1 MANED
6 NLKKGRRFRSD
17 EEARK
22 NGEKGGIASGEA
34 RRQKRDIGL
43 FINEILERPVSEQSK
58 EAIKKVMPDLP
69 DEEMTQAALMTV
81 GQVNSAANGNTRAY
95 TALLELAERAKEKE
109 RLKEEARKK
118 KTYHFDLDMAAD
130 VFHSV
135 ARAIRK
141 RQYQEF
147 TLKGGRGSTKSSFF
161 AHIIP
166 ELIINNPE
174 CHALVCR
181 KVGNTLKDS
190 VYSKIKWA
198 INEQG
203 LTDDFAYC
211 KNPLEIT
218 YKPTGQ
224 KIYFRGADDP
234 DKIKS
239 IAPEFGYIAVLWF
252 EELDAFSGLEEIR
265 KIEQSAIRGG
275 EKAWIFESFNPP
287 KTAQNWANQYVL
299 EPKSNRL
306 VNHSVYTDVPQEWI
320 GQPFIDEA
328 EHLKQLN
335 PDAYEHEYLGK
346 ANGTGGTVF
355 ENVEFRKITDEEIK
369 AFDTIYQGVDW
380 GWFPDPYS
388 FGRFYYDA
396 DRETVYILDE
406 HYVNKQG
413 NDATAQWIK
422 EQGYD
427 DYRITCDSAE
437 PKSVADYR
445 ASGLPARA
453 AVKGPGSVE
462 YSMKWLQRR
471 RIVID
476 PERTPNAAKEIAEYE
491 YEKDRDGNFITG
503 YPDANNH
510 FIDCMRYALEP
521 VWRRRWDS
529 A

>member
-1 MANED
+1 MANEE
-6 NLKKGRRFRSD
+6 NLKHKRTASEQREFSR
-17 EEARK
+17 
-22 NGEKGGIASGEA
+22 KGGIASGEA
-34 RRQKRDIGL
+34 RRAKRDVGL
-43 FINEILERPVSEQSK
+43 LIADILERPVSEVNK
-58 EAIKKVMPDLP
+58 KAIRKAMPDLP
-69 DEEMTQAALMTV
+69 EDEMTHTALMTV
-81 GQVNSAANGNTRAY
+81 GQVNSAAKGNTKAY

-109 RLKEEARKK
+109 RLKEEARRH

-130 VFHSV
+130 VFHPI
-135 ARAIRK
+135 ARAIRN

-161 AHIIP
+161 AHMIP

-174 CHALVCR
+174 VHALVCR

-203 LTDDFAYC
+203 LNDDFTYS

-239 IAPEFGYIAVLWF
+239 ISPEFGYIAILWF
-252 EELDAFSGLEEIR
+252 EELDAFAGLEEIR

-275 EKAWIFESFNPP
+275 DKAWIFESFNPP

-299 EPKSNRL
+299 EPKPNRM
-306 VNHSVYTDVPQEWI
+306 VNHSAYTDVPSEWI

-328 EHLKQLN
+328 EHLKEVN
-335 PDAYEHEYLGK
+335 YSAYEHEYLGK
-346 ANGTGGTVF
+346 ANGTGGAVF
-355 ENVEFRKITDEEIK
+355 ENLETREITDDEITS
-369 AFDTIYQGVDW
+369 FDTIYQGVDW

-396 DRETVYILDE
+396 ARETIYILAE
-406 HYVNKQG
+406 HYCNKQS
-413 NDATAQWIK
+413 NDKTAQWIFD
-422 EQGYD
+422 EGYD

-445 ASGLPARA
+445 AAGLPARA
-453 AVKGPGSVE
+453 AVKGPGSVD

-471 RIVID
+471 KIVVD
-476 PERTPNAAKEIAEYE
+476 PARTPHAAKELTEYE
-491 YEKDRDGNFITG
+491 YEKDREGNFITG

-521 VWRRRWDS
+521 IWSKRGAS